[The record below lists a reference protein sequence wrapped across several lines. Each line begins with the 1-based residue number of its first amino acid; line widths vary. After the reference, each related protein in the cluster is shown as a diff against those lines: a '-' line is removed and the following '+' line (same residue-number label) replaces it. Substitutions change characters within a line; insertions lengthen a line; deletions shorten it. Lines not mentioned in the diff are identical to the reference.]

1 MNLVIDLVLVLFS
14 TLSLTYPEPSL
25 RANIS
30 LSLPEYKGIWTIS
43 KATLYYND
51 FT

>member
-14 TLSLTYPEPSL
+14 ALSLTYPKPSS

-30 LSLPEYKGIWTIS
+30 LSLLKYKGI
-43 KATLYYND
+43 
-51 FT
+51 